1 MAHHDHNTP
10 LDQLPGDIED
20 PRSMPTW
27 IIGGMSVALTIVVVL
42 AVAAMYYGAVFRET
56 NGKLISVRSQAAEVM
71 REARTLAAMQE
82 PHWETYT
89 DADGELVGEK
99 TLKIPVDQAAELVIK
114 RYGSSGGGEQE

>member
-1 MAHHDHNTP
+1 MAHYDHNTP
-10 LDQLPGDIED
+10 LDQLPGNIED
-20 PRSMPTW
+20 PRGMQTW
-27 IIGGMSVALTIVVVL
+27 VFGAMSVVLVIVVVL

-71 REARTLAAMQE
+71 REARQLATMQE

-99 TLKIPVDQAAELVIK
+99 TLKIPADQAAQLIIQ
-114 RYGSSGGGEQE
+114 RYGSDGGGEQ